1 MKITYSCNG
10 KLANIESLKE
20 SEKLKNGYL
29 CFYRNNLADFPY
41 QFTALEKGDFMFMST
56 GYHKMPNADKCEE
69 FKVVLSEKDY
79 LLQKSLKE
87 EETGASQSST
97 PPSSSDDG
105 KDYLITADCFPV
117 LTSGYYMFAYS
128 DGLNTIQ
135 QNFPKLENGERMFYY
150 TKSLAYF
157 DYIASEEPI
166 QRDNLKFHDQTE
178 VPKHGY
184 YVYAA
189 DGFEYL
195 NKAYEMFAHSNLTSF
210 YRDLPKLENANY
222 MFSYATKLTYLN
234 FADEF
239 GKFDYDS
246 RPNPSPAEGEPKGYD
261 YPTIKTANYMFQAT
275 NVTHFYRYLPKVEE
289 CIGMFAG
296 SKLTYLQCGGDYSFL
311 GSESSDIKPNCKD
324 IFKTEDETE
333 TKRNLYIYSRP
344 WSATSESLET
354 MFKDCKIHNWVSNWC
369 YTDNQYGYL
378 GEINDDEE
386 LAKRYVGGYTLTAH
400 KIDEWTLYRILCHI
414 GGMIKLSGSTGG
426 TIHLNVAED
435 VIDKYKEKCDE
446 FSDDNGYSCAGAAY
460 YVTAILKW
468 GFPNYTF
475 EGNVAD
481 ESLLRVS
488 DDNLGDKESWITKES
503 TVGEES
509 PKLFPWL
516 DSTTST
522 FDLANE
528 EPPTSSIISE
538 ETTTQMWGLN

>member
-1 MKITYSCNG
+1 MKITYSYYG
-10 KLANIESLKE
+10 KLANIVSLKE

-41 QFTALEKGDFMFMST
+41 QFTALEKGDFMFMNT
-56 GYHKMPNADKCEE
+56 GYHKMPNDEKCEE

-87 EETGASQSST
+87 EETGT
-97 PPSSSDDG
+97 PPSSSSEEG

-195 NKAYEMFAHSNLTSF
+195 NTAYEMFAHSNLTSF

-239 GKFDYDS
+239 GKFDYDTS
-246 RPNPSPAEGEPKGYD
+246 SFYGTPPEGEPKGYE
-261 YPTIKTANYMFQAT
+261 YPYIKTANYMFQAT
-275 NVTHFYRYLPKVEE
+275 NVTHFYRHLPKVEE

-311 GSESSDIKPNCKD
+311 GSENSDIKPNCKD
-324 IFKTEDETE
+324 IFKTINETE
-333 TKRNLYIYSRP
+333 TETGTKRDLYIGSRP
-344 WSATSESLET
+344 WVATPESLET

-369 YTDNQYGYL
+369 YIDATEGGFADSIY
-378 GEINDDEE
+378 DAEE
-386 LAKRYVGGYTLTAH
+386 YAKRYVGGYTLTAH
-400 KIDEWTLYRILCHI
+400 KIDEWTLYRILYHI

-426 TIHLNVAED
+426 TIHLNVADE
-435 VIDKYKEKCDE
+435 VIKKYKDICSAHPDPYQ
-446 FSDDNGYSCAGAAY
+446 NGYSHASAAY

-468 GFPNYTF
+468 GFPNHTF
-475 EGNVAD
+475 TGNVSKTD
-481 ESLLRVS
+481 TSLLRVHDERLDAPS
-488 DDNLGDKESWITKES
+488 DGD
-503 TVGEES
+503 
-509 PKLFPWL
+509 FPWL

-528 EPPTSSIISE
+528 EPPTTSIVSE